1 MLGGGTFT
9 AQNKIL
15 PGSYINFV
23 SLSRANASL
32 SDRGIVTMPLSLDW
46 GESGKVIEVTN
57 ADFQKNALKLF
68 GYDYSH
74 DKMKGLRDLFLN
86 ARTLYVY
93 RLNGAGEKATCT
105 YATAKYAGIRG
116 NDLKIIIAKNAD
128 DNSKWDVK
136 TVLGTTIVDEQ
147 IGVANAAALI
157 NNDYVD
163 FKTDATLAVTAG
175 TVLTNGTNSEVNGEA
190 YQGYLDKIE
199 SYTYN
204 IMGVATTDNTIK
216 NLIVAFVKRM
226 RDEVGAKFQ
235 AVLHDIAA
243 DYEGV
248 INVIN
253 DVKTD
258 NNFDKSSIVYFMA
271 GIEANCAINKTCLNK
286 VYNGEF
292 EVDTDYTQSQLEDA
306 IKNGKLIL
314 HNVNNEVRIL
324 EDINSLVTTSD
335 NKGEIFKNN
344 QTIRVADQIANDI
357 AVLFNTKYLGNV
369 PNNESGRISLWTDIV
384 KHHTQLQEIGAIE
397 DFSDENVTVS
407 AGESKSSVV
416 IDDVITVIN
425 AMSQLYMTVKIA

>member
-1 MLGGGTFT
+1 
-9 AQNKIL
+9 
-15 PGSYINFV
+15 
-23 SLSRANASL
+23 
-32 SDRGIVTMPLSLDW
+32 
-46 GESGKVIEVTN
+46 
-57 ADFQKNALKLF
+57 
-68 GYDYSH
+68 
-74 DKMKGLRDLFLN
+74 MKGLRDLFLN
-86 ARTLYVY
+86 ARTLYAY

-253 DVKTD
+253 DVKAD

>member
-23 SLSRANASL
+23 SLSRANAGL

-57 ADFQKNALKLF
+57 ADFQKNTLKLF

-86 ARTLYVY
+86 ARTLYAY
-93 RLNGAGEKATCT
+93 RLNGAGEKATCA
-105 YATAKYAGIRG
+105 YATAKYAGTRG

-147 IGVANAAALI
+147 VGVANAAALV

-163 FKTDATLAVTAG
+163 FKTTATLAVTAG
-175 TVLTNGTNSEVNGEA
+175 TALTGGTNSEVNGEA
-190 YQGYLDKIE
+190 YQGYLNKIE

-216 NLIVAFVKRM
+216 NLIVAFTKRM

-235 AVLHDIAA
+235 AVLHNIAA

-253 DVKTD
+253 TVTADA
-258 NNFDKSSIVYFMA
+258 NFDASAIIYFMA

-286 VYNGEF
+286 IYNGEF
-292 EVDTDYTQSQLEDA
+292 EVNTDYTQSELEDA
-306 IKNGKLIL
+306 IKNGKLVL

-324 EDINSLVTTSD
+324 EDVNSLVTTSD
-335 NKGEIFKNN
+335 TKGEIFKNN

>member
-23 SLSRANASL
+23 SLNKANAGL
-32 SDRGIVTMPLSLDW
+32 SDRGIVTMPLILDW
-46 GESGKVIEVTN
+46 GESDKVIEVTN
-57 ADFQKNALKLF
+57 SDFQKNALKLF

-86 ARTLYVY
+86 ARRLYAF
-93 RLNGAGEKATCT
+93 RLNGDGAKASNTF
-105 YATAKYAGIRG
+105 ATAKYAGTRG
-116 NDLKIIIAKNAD
+116 NNIKTIIQKNVD
-128 DNSKWDVK
+128 DETKFDVK
-136 TVLGTTIVDEQ
+136 TVLDTIIVDEQ
-147 IGVANAAALI
+147 TVSKASELVD
-157 NNDYVD
+157 NDYVSY
-163 FKTDATLAVTAG
+163 KTNATLAVTAG
-175 TVLTNGTNSEVNGEA
+175 TAMTGGTNSEVNGTA
-190 YQGYLDKIE
+190 YQKYLDKIE
-199 SYTYN
+199 SFTFN
-204 IMGVATTDNTIK
+204 IMGVVTTDNTIK
-216 NLIVAFVKRM
+216 NLIVAFTKRM

-258 NNFDKSSIVYFMA
+258 DNFDKSSIIYFIT

-286 VYNGEF
+286 IYTGEF
-292 EVDTDYTQSQLEDA
+292 EVNTDYTQSQLEDA
-306 IKNGKLIL
+306 IQAGKLVL

-324 EDINSLVTTSD
+324 EDVNSLVTTSET
-335 NKGEIFKNN
+335 KGDIFKNN

-384 KHHTQLQEIGAIE
+384 KHHTQLQDIGAIE
-397 DFSDENVTVS
+397 DFTDENITVE
-407 AGESKSSVV
+407 AGNTKTSVV
-416 IDDVITVIN
+416 INDVITVIN

>member
-23 SLSRANASL
+23 SLNKANAGL
-32 SDRGIVTMPLSLDW
+32 SDRGIVTMPLILDW
-46 GESGKVIEVTN
+46 GESDKVIEVTN
-57 ADFQKNALKLF
+57 SDFQKNALKLF

-86 ARTLYVY
+86 ARILYAF
-93 RLNGAGEKATCT
+93 RLNGDGVKASNT
-105 YATAKYAGIRG
+105 YATAKYAGTRG
-116 NDLKIIIAKNAD
+116 NDIKIIIQKNVD
-128 DNSKWDVK
+128 DETKFDVK
-136 TVLGTTIVDEQ
+136 TVLDTIIVDEQ
-147 IGVANAAALI
+147 TVSKASELVD
-157 NNDYVD
+157 NDYVSY
-163 FKTDATLAVTAG
+163 KTSATLAVTAG
-175 TVLTNGTNSEVNGEA
+175 TAMTGGTNSEVNGTA
-190 YQGYLDKIE
+190 YQKYLDKIE
-199 SYTYN
+199 SYTFN
-204 IMGVATTDNTIK
+204 IMGVATTETTIK
-216 NLIVAFVKRM
+216 NLIVAFTKRM

-253 DVKTD
+253 DVKAD
-258 NNFDKSSIVYFMA
+258 DNFDKSSVVYFMA

-286 VYNGEF
+286 IYTGEF
-292 EVDTDYTQSQLEDA
+292 EINTDYTQSQLEDA
-306 IKNGKLIL
+306 IQAGKLVL

-324 EDINSLVTTSD
+324 EDVNSLVTTSET
-335 NKGEIFKNN
+335 KGDIFKNN

-384 KHHTQLQEIGAIE
+384 KHHTQLQDIGAIE
-397 DFSDENVTVS
+397 DFTDENITVE
-407 AGESKSSVV
+407 AGNTKTSVV
-416 IDDVITVIN
+416 INDVITVIN

>member
-23 SLSRANASL
+23 SLNKANAGL
-32 SDRGIVTMPLSLDW
+32 SDRGIVTMPLILDW
-46 GESGKVIEVTN
+46 GESDKVIEVTN
-57 ADFQKNALKLF
+57 SDFQKNALKLF

-86 ARTLYVY
+86 ARRLYAF
-93 RLNGAGEKATCT
+93 RLNGDGAKASNTF
-105 YATAKYAGIRG
+105 ATAKYAGTRG
-116 NDLKIIIAKNAD
+116 NNIKTIIQKNVD
-128 DNSKWDVK
+128 DETKFDVK
-136 TVLGTTIVDEQ
+136 TVLDTIIVDEQ
-147 IGVANAAALI
+147 TVSKASELVD
-157 NNDYVD
+157 NDYVSY
-163 FKTDATLAVTAG
+163 KTNATLAVTAG
-175 TVLTNGTNSEVNGEA
+175 TAMTGGTNSEVNGTA
-190 YQGYLDKIE
+190 YQKYLDKIE
-199 SYTYN
+199 SFTFN
-204 IMGVATTDNTIK
+204 IMGVVTTDNTIK
-216 NLIVAFVKRM
+216 NLIVAFTKRM
-226 RDEVGAKFQ
+226 RDEVGVKFQ

-258 NNFDKSSIVYFMA
+258 DNFDKSSIIYFIT

-286 VYNGEF
+286 IYTGEF
-292 EVDTDYTQSQLEDA
+292 EVNTDYTQSQLEDA
-306 IKNGKLIL
+306 IQAGKLVL

-324 EDINSLVTTSD
+324 EDVNSLVTTSET
-335 NKGEIFKNN
+335 KGDIFKNN

-384 KHHTQLQEIGAIE
+384 KHHTQLQDIGAIE
-397 DFSDENVTVS
+397 DFTDENITVE
-407 AGESKSSVV
+407 AGNTKTSVV
-416 IDDVITVIN
+416 INDVITVIN

>member
-23 SLSRANASL
+23 SLNKANAGL
-32 SDRGIVTMPLSLDW
+32 SDRGIVTMPLILDW
-46 GESGKVIEVTN
+46 GESDKVIEVTN
-57 ADFQKNALKLF
+57 SDFQKNALKLF

-86 ARTLYVY
+86 ARILYAF
-93 RLNGAGEKATCT
+93 RLNGDGVKASNT
-105 YATAKYAGIRG
+105 YATAKYAGTRG
-116 NDLKIIIAKNAD
+116 NDIKIIIQKNVD
-128 DNSKWDVK
+128 DETKFDVK
-136 TVLGTTIVDEQ
+136 TVLDTIIVDEQ
-147 IGVANAAALI
+147 TVSKASELVD
-157 NNDYVD
+157 NDYVSY
-163 FKTDATLAVTAG
+163 KTSATLAVTAG
-175 TVLTNGTNSEVNGEA
+175 TAMTGGTNSEVNGTA
-190 YQGYLDKIE
+190 YQKYLDKIE
-199 SYTYN
+199 SYTFN
-204 IMGVATTDNTIK
+204 IMGVATTETTIK
-216 NLIVAFVKRM
+216 NLIVAFTKRM

-253 DVKTD
+253 DVKAD
-258 NNFDKSSIVYFMA
+258 DNFDKSSVIYFMA

-286 VYNGEF
+286 IYTGEF
-292 EVDTDYTQSQLEDA
+292 EVNTDYTQSQLEDA
-306 IKNGKLIL
+306 IQAGKLVL

-324 EDINSLVTTSD
+324 EDVNSLVTTSET
-335 NKGEIFKNN
+335 KGDIFKNN

-384 KHHTQLQEIGAIE
+384 KHHTQLQDIGAIE
-397 DFSDENVTVS
+397 DFTDENITVE
-407 AGESKSSVV
+407 AGNTKTSVV
-416 IDDVITVIN
+416 INDVITVIN

>member
-23 SLSRANASL
+23 SLNKANSSL
-32 SDRGIVTMPLSLDW
+32 SDRGIVTMPLILDW
-46 GESGKVIEVTN
+46 GESDKVIEITN

-74 DKMKGLRDLFLN
+74 NKMKGLRDLFLN
-86 ARTLYVY
+86 ARILYAF
-93 RLNGAGEKATCT
+93 RLNGDGVKASNT
-105 YATAKYAGIRG
+105 YATAKYAGTRG
-116 NDLKIIIAKNAD
+116 NDIKIIIQKNVD
-128 DNSKWDVK
+128 DETKFDVK
-136 TVLGTTIVDEQ
+136 TVLDTIIVDEQ
-147 IGVANAAALI
+147 TVKTASELVD
-157 NNDYVD
+157 NDYVS
-163 FKTDATLAVTAG
+163 FKTTATLAVTAG
-175 TVLTNGTNSEVNGEA
+175 TAMTGGTNSEVNGTA
-190 YQGYLDKIE
+190 YQKYLDKIE
-199 SYTYN
+199 SYTFN
-204 IMGVATTDNTIK
+204 IMGVATTETTIK
-216 NLIVAFVKRM
+216 NLIVAFTKRM

-253 DVKTD
+253 DVTAD
-258 NNFDKSSIVYFMA
+258 DNFDKSSIVYFMT

-286 VYNGEF
+286 IYTGEF
-292 EVDTDYTQSQLEDA
+292 EVNTDYTQSQLEDA
-306 IKNGKLIL
+306 IQAGKLVL

-324 EDINSLVTTSD
+324 EDVNSLVTTSET
-335 NKGEIFKNN
+335 KGDIFKNN

-384 KHHTQLQEIGAIE
+384 KHHTQLQDIGAIE
-397 DFSDENVTVS
+397 DFADENVTVE
-407 AGESKSSVV
+407 AGNTKTSVV
-416 IDDVITVIN
+416 INDVITVIN

>member
-23 SLSRANASL
+23 SLNKASAGL
-32 SDRGIVTMPLSLDW
+32 SDRGIVTMPLILDW
-46 GESGKVIEVTN
+46 GESDKVIEVTN
-57 ADFQKNALKLF
+57 SDFQKNALKLF

-86 ARTLYVY
+86 ARILYAF
-93 RLNGAGEKATCT
+93 RLNGDGVKASNT
-105 YATAKYAGIRG
+105 YATAKYAGTRG
-116 NDLKIIIAKNAD
+116 NDIKIIIQKNV
-128 DNSKWDVK
+128 DNETKFDVK
-136 TVLGTTIVDEQ
+136 TVLDTIIVDEQ
-147 IGVANAAALI
+147 TVSNASELVD
-157 NNDYVD
+157 NDYVSY
-163 FKTDATLAVTAG
+163 KTSATLAVTAG
-175 TVLTNGTNSEVNGEA
+175 TAMTGGTNSEVNGTA
-190 YQGYLDKIE
+190 YQKYLDKIE
-199 SYTYN
+199 SYTFN
-204 IMGVATTDNTIK
+204 IMGVATTETTIK
-216 NLIVAFVKRM
+216 NLIVAFTKRM

-253 DVKTD
+253 DVKAD
-258 NNFDKSSIVYFMA
+258 DNFDKSSVVYFMA

-286 VYNGEF
+286 IYTGEF
-292 EVDTDYTQSQLEDA
+292 EINTDYTQSQLEDA
-306 IKNGKLIL
+306 IQAGKLVL

-324 EDINSLVTTSD
+324 EDVNSLVTTSET
-335 NKGEIFKNN
+335 KGDIFKNN

-384 KHHTQLQEIGAIE
+384 KHHTQLQDIGAIE
-397 DFSDENVTVS
+397 DFTDENITVE
-407 AGESKSSVV
+407 AGNTKTSVV
-416 IDDVITVIN
+416 INDVITVIN

>member
-23 SLSRANASL
+23 SLNKANAGL
-32 SDRGIVTMPLSLDW
+32 SDRGIVTMPLILDW
-46 GESGKVIEVTN
+46 GESDKVIEITN
-57 ADFQKNALKLF
+57 SDFQKNALKLF

-86 ARTLYVY
+86 ARILYAF
-93 RLNGAGEKATCT
+93 RLNGDGAKASNTF
-105 YATAKYAGIRG
+105 ATAKYAGTRG
-116 NDLKIIIAKNAD
+116 NDIKTIIQKNVD
-128 DNSKWDVK
+128 DETKFDVK
-136 TVLGTTIVDEQ
+136 TVLDTIIVDEQ
-147 IGVANAAALI
+147 TVNKASELVD
-157 NNDYVD
+157 NDYVSY
-163 FKTDATLAVTAG
+163 KTNATLAVTAG
-175 TVLTNGTNSEVNGEA
+175 TAMTGGTNSEVNGTA
-190 YQGYLDKIE
+190 YQKYLDKIE
-199 SYTYN
+199 SFTFN
-204 IMGVATTDNTIK
+204 IMGVVTTDNTIK
-216 NLIVAFVKRM
+216 NLIVAFTKRM

-258 NNFDKSSIVYFMA
+258 DNFDKSSIIYFMT

-286 VYNGEF
+286 IYTGEF
-292 EVDTDYTQSQLEDA
+292 EVNTDYTQSQLEDA
-306 IKNGKLIL
+306 IQAGKLVL

-324 EDINSLVTTSD
+324 EDVNSLVTTSET
-335 NKGEIFKNN
+335 KGDIFKNN

-384 KHHTQLQEIGAIE
+384 KHHTQLQDIGAIE
-397 DFSDENVTVS
+397 DFTDENITVE
-407 AGESKSSVV
+407 AGNTKTSVV
-416 IDDVITVIN
+416 INDIITVIN

>member
-23 SLSRANASL
+23 SLNRANASL
-32 SDRGIVTMPLSLDW
+32 SDRGIVTMPLVLDW
-46 GESGKVIEVTN
+46 GEAGKVIEITN

-74 DKMKGLRDLFLN
+74 PKMKGLRDLFLN
-86 ARTLYVY
+86 ARTLYAF
-93 RLNGAGEKATCT
+93 RLNGEGEKATNDI
-105 YATAKYAGIRG
+105 ATAKYAGTRG
-116 NDLKIIIAKNAD
+116 NDIKIIIQKNVD
-128 DNSKWDVK
+128 EQTKFDVK
-136 TVLGTTIVDEQ
+136 TVLDTTIVDLQTVSKSDEL
-147 IGVANAAALI
+147 VD
-157 NNDYVD
+157 NDYVT
-163 FKTDATLAVTAG
+163 FSKEYELAITAG
-175 TVLTNGTNSEVNGEA
+175 EALKNGTNSEVNGNA
-190 YQGYLDKIE
+190 YQKYLDKIE

-204 IMGVATTDNTIK
+204 VMGVTTTDDTIK

-235 AVLHDIAA
+235 AVLHNIEA

-253 DVKTD
+253 DVTVD
-258 NNFDKSSIVYFMA
+258 DNFDKSSIVYFVT

-292 EVDTDYTQSQLEDA
+292 EVNTDYTQSQLETA
-306 IKNGKLIL
+306 IQEGKLVL

-324 EDINSLVTTSD
+324 EDINSLVTTSET
-335 NKGEIFKNN
+335 KGDIFKNN

-384 KHHTQLQEIGAIE
+384 KHHTQLQDIGAIE
-397 DFSDENVTVS
+397 DFSDEDITVE
-407 AGESKSSVV
+407 AGDTKSSVV
-416 IDDVITVIN
+416 INDVITVIN
-425 AMSQLYMTVKIA
+425 AMAQLYMTVKIA

>member
-23 SLSRANASL
+23 SLSRASANL
-32 SDRGIVTMPLSLDW
+32 SDRGIITMPLSLDW

-57 ADFQKNALKLF
+57 ADFQKNSLKLF

-86 ARTLYVY
+86 ARTLYAY
-93 RLNGAGEKATCT
+93 RLNGGGVKATNT
-105 YATAKYAGIRG
+105 YATAKYAGTRG

-128 DNSKWDVK
+128 DNTKWDVK
-136 TVLGTTIVDEQ
+136 TVLGTVIVDEQ
-147 IGVANAAALI
+147 VGVANAAALVS
-157 NNDYVD
+157 NDFVD
-163 FKTDATLAVTAG
+163 FKSNATLAVTAG
-175 TVLTNGTNSEVNGEA
+175 TALTGGTNSTVDGTS

-199 SYTYN
+199 SFTYN
-204 IMGVATTDNTIK
+204 IMAVDTTDSTIK
-216 NLIVAFVKRM
+216 NLIVAFTRRM

-235 AVLHDIAA
+235 AVLHNIAA

-253 DVKTD
+253 TVTAGD
-258 NNFDKSSIVYFMA
+258 NFNTSSIVYFVG
-271 GIEANCAINKTCLNK
+271 GIEAACEINKTCLNK

-292 EVDTDYTQSQLEDA
+292 EVNTDYTQSQLETA
-306 IKNGKLIL
+306 IKNGQFVL

-324 EDINSLVTTSD
+324 EDINSLTTTSD
-335 NKGEIFKNN
+335 TKGEIFKSN

-369 PNNESGRISLWTDIV
+369 PNNESGRISLWADIV

-425 AMSQLYMTVKIA
+425 AMAQLYMTVKIA

>member
-86 ARTLYVY
+86 ARTLYAY

-105 YATAKYAGIRG
+105 YATAKYAGTRG

-175 TVLTNGTNSEVNGEA
+175 AVLTNGTNSEVNGEA

-248 INVIN
+248 INVVN
-253 DVKTD
+253 DVGAD

>member
-23 SLSRANASL
+23 SLSRASANL
-32 SDRGIVTMPLSLDW
+32 SDRGIITMPLSLDW

-57 ADFQKNALKLF
+57 ADFQKNSLKLF

-86 ARTLYVY
+86 ARTLYAY
-93 RLNGAGEKATCT
+93 RLNGGGVKATNT
-105 YATAKYAGIRG
+105 YATAKYAGTRG

-128 DNSKWDVK
+128 DNTKWDVK
-136 TVLGTTIVDEQ
+136 TVLGTVIVDEQ
-147 IGVANAAALI
+147 VGVANAAALVS
-157 NNDYVD
+157 NDFVD
-163 FKTDATLAVTAG
+163 FKSNATLAVTAG
-175 TVLTNGTNSEVNGEA
+175 TALTGGTNSTVDGTS

-199 SYTYN
+199 SFTYN
-204 IMGVATTDNTIK
+204 IMAVDTTDSTIK
-216 NLIVAFVKRM
+216 NLIVAFTRRM

-235 AVLHDIAA
+235 AVLHNIAA

-253 DVKTD
+253 TVTAGD
-258 NNFDKSSIVYFMA
+258 NFNTSSIVYFVG
-271 GIEANCAINKTCLNK
+271 GIEAACEINKTCLNK

-292 EVDTDYTQSQLEDA
+292 EVNTDYTQSQLETA
-306 IKNGKLIL
+306 IRNGQFVL

-324 EDINSLVTTSD
+324 EDINSLTTTSD
-335 NKGEIFKNN
+335 TKGEIFKSN

-369 PNNESGRISLWTDIV
+369 PNNESGRISLWADIV

-425 AMSQLYMTVKIA
+425 AMAQLYMTVKIA

>member
-23 SLSRANASL
+23 SLNKANAGL
-32 SDRGIVTMPLSLDW
+32 SDRGIVTMPLILDW
-46 GESGKVIEVTN
+46 GESDKVIEVTN
-57 ADFQKNALKLF
+57 SDFQKNALKLF

-86 ARTLYVY
+86 ARILYAF
-93 RLNGAGEKATCT
+93 RLNGDGAKASNTF
-105 YATAKYAGIRG
+105 ATAKYAGTRG
-116 NDLKIIIAKNAD
+116 NDIKTIIQKNVD
-128 DNSKWDVK
+128 DETKFDVK
-136 TVLGTTIVDEQ
+136 TVLDTIIVDEQ
-147 IGVANAAALI
+147 TVSKASELVD
-157 NNDYVD
+157 NDYVSY
-163 FKTDATLAVTAG
+163 KTNATLAVTAG
-175 TVLTNGTNSEVNGEA
+175 TAMTGGTNSEVNGTA
-190 YQGYLDKIE
+190 YQKYLDKIE
-199 SYTYN
+199 SFTFN
-204 IMGVATTDNTIK
+204 IMGVVTTDNTIK
-216 NLIVAFVKRM
+216 NLIVAFTKRM

-253 DVKTD
+253 NVKTD
-258 NNFDKSSIVYFMA
+258 DNFDKSSIIYFMT

-286 VYNGEF
+286 IYTGEF
-292 EVDTDYTQSQLEDA
+292 EVNTDYTQSQLEDA
-306 IKNGKLIL
+306 IQAGKLVL

-324 EDINSLVTTSD
+324 EDVNSLVTTSET
-335 NKGEIFKNN
+335 KGDIFKNN

-384 KHHTQLQEIGAIE
+384 KHHTQLQDIGAIE
-397 DFSDENVTVS
+397 DFTDENITVE
-407 AGESKSSVV
+407 AGNTKTSVV
-416 IDDVITVIN
+416 INDVITVIN

>member
-23 SLSRANASL
+23 SLNKANAGL
-32 SDRGIVTMPLSLDW
+32 SDRGIVTMPLILDW
-46 GESGKVIEVTN
+46 GESDKVVEITN

-86 ARTLYVY
+86 ARILYAF
-93 RLNGAGEKATCT
+93 RLNGDGVKASNT
-105 YATAKYAGIRG
+105 YATAKYAGTRG
-116 NDLKIIIAKNAD
+116 NDIKTIIQKNVD
-128 DNSKWDVK
+128 DETKFDVK
-136 TVLGTTIVDEQ
+136 TVLDTIIVDEQ
-147 IGVANAAALI
+147 TVSKASELVD
-157 NNDYVD
+157 NDYVSY
-163 FKTDATLAVTAG
+163 KTSATLAVTAG
-175 TVLTNGTNSEVNGEA
+175 TAMTGGTNSEVNGTA
-190 YQGYLDKIE
+190 YQKYLDKIE
-199 SYTYN
+199 SYTFN
-204 IMGVATTDNTIK
+204 IMGVATTETTIK
-216 NLIVAFVKRM
+216 NLIVAFTKRM

-253 DVKTD
+253 DVKAD
-258 NNFDKSSIVYFMA
+258 DNFDKSSVIYFMA

-286 VYNGEF
+286 IYTGEF
-292 EVDTDYTQSQLEDA
+292 EVNTDYTQSQLEDA
-306 IKNGKLIL
+306 IQAGKLVL

-324 EDINSLVTTSD
+324 EDVNSLVTTSET
-335 NKGEIFKNN
+335 KGDIFKNN

-384 KHHTQLQEIGAIE
+384 KHHTQLQDIGAIE
-397 DFSDENVTVS
+397 DFTDENITVE
-407 AGESKSSVV
+407 AGNTKTSVV
-416 IDDVITVIN
+416 INDVITVIN

>member
-23 SLSRANASL
+23 SLNKANAGL
-32 SDRGIVTMPLSLDW
+32 SDRGIVTMPLILDW
-46 GESGKVIEVTN
+46 GESDKVIEVTN
-57 ADFQKNALKLF
+57 SDFQKNALKLF

-86 ARTLYVY
+86 ARILYAF
-93 RLNGAGEKATCT
+93 RLNGDGVKASNT
-105 YATAKYAGIRG
+105 YATAKYAGTRG
-116 NDLKIIIAKNAD
+116 NDIKIIIQKNVD
-128 DNSKWDVK
+128 DETKFDVK
-136 TVLGTTIVDEQ
+136 TVLDTIIVDEQ
-147 IGVANAAALI
+147 TVSKASELVD
-157 NNDYVD
+157 NDYVSY
-163 FKTDATLAVTAG
+163 KTSATLAVTAG
-175 TVLTNGTNSEVNGEA
+175 TAMTGGTNSEVNGTA
-190 YQGYLDKIE
+190 YQKYLDKIE
-199 SYTYN
+199 SYTFN
-204 IMGVATTDNTIK
+204 IMGVATAETTIK
-216 NLIVAFVKRM
+216 NLIVAFTKRM

-253 DVKTD
+253 DVKAD
-258 NNFDKSSIVYFMA
+258 DNFDKSSVVYFMA

-286 VYNGEF
+286 IYTGEF
-292 EVDTDYTQSQLEDA
+292 EVNTDYTQSQLEDA
-306 IKNGKLIL
+306 IQAGKLVL

-324 EDINSLVTTSD
+324 EDVNSLVTTSET
-335 NKGEIFKNN
+335 KGDIFKNN

-384 KHHTQLQEIGAIE
+384 KHHTQLQDIGAIE
-397 DFSDENVTVS
+397 DFTDENITVE
-407 AGESKSSVV
+407 AGNTKTSVV
-416 IDDVITVIN
+416 INDVITVIN

>member
-86 ARTLYVY
+86 ARTLYAY

-105 YATAKYAGIRG
+105 YATAKYAGTRG

-204 IMGVATTDNTIK
+204 FLFVATKDNTIK

-248 INVIN
+248 INVVN
-253 DVKTD
+253 DVEAD

-407 AGESKSSVV
+407 AGELKSSVV

>member
-86 ARTLYVY
+86 ARTLYAY

-105 YATAKYAGIRG
+105 YATAKYAGTRG

-248 INVIN
+248 INVVN
-253 DVKTD
+253 DVEAD

-324 EDINSLVTTSD
+324 EDINSLITTSD

>member
-86 ARTLYVY
+86 ARTLYAY

-105 YATAKYAGIRG
+105 YATAKYAGTRG

-248 INVIN
+248 INVVN
-253 DVKTD
+253 DVEAD

-324 EDINSLVTTSD
+324 EDVNSLITTSD

>member
-23 SLSRANASL
+23 SLNKANSSL
-32 SDRGIVTMPLSLDW
+32 SDRGIVTMPLILDW
-46 GESGKVIEVTN
+46 GESDKVIEITN

-74 DKMKGLRDLFLN
+74 NKMKGLRDLFLN
-86 ARTLYVY
+86 ARILYAF
-93 RLNGAGEKATCT
+93 RLNGDGVKASNT
-105 YATAKYAGIRG
+105 YATAKYAGTRG
-116 NDLKIIIAKNAD
+116 NDIKIIIQKNVD
-128 DNSKWDVK
+128 DETKFDVK
-136 TVLGTTIVDEQ
+136 TVLDTIIVDEQ
-147 IGVANAAALI
+147 TVKTASELVD
-157 NNDYVD
+157 NDYVS
-163 FKTDATLAVTAG
+163 FKTTATLAVTAG
-175 TVLTNGTNSEVNGEA
+175 TAMTGGTNSEVNGTA
-190 YQGYLDKIE
+190 YQKYLDKIE
-199 SYTYN
+199 SYTFN
-204 IMGVATTDNTIK
+204 IMGVATTETTIK
-216 NLIVAFVKRM
+216 NLIVAFTKRM

-253 DVKTD
+253 NVTADD
-258 NNFDKSSIVYFMA
+258 NFDKSSIVYFMT

-286 VYNGEF
+286 IYTGEF
-292 EVDTDYTQSQLEDA
+292 EVNTDYTQSQLEDA
-306 IKNGKLIL
+306 IQAGKLVL

-324 EDINSLVTTSD
+324 EDVNSLVTTSET
-335 NKGEIFKNN
+335 KGDIFKNN

-357 AVLFNTKYLGNV
+357 AVLFNTKYLGNI

-384 KHHTQLQEIGAIE
+384 KHHTQLQDIGAIE
-397 DFSDENVTVS
+397 DFSDENVTVE
-407 AGESKSSVV
+407 AGNTKTSVV
-416 IDDVITVIN
+416 INDVITVIN

>member
-23 SLSRANASL
+23 SLNKANAGL
-32 SDRGIVTMPLSLDW
+32 SDRGIVTMPLILDW
-46 GESGKVIEVTN
+46 GESDKVIEVTN
-57 ADFQKNALKLF
+57 SDFQKNALKLF

-86 ARTLYVY
+86 ARILYAF
-93 RLNGAGEKATCT
+93 RLNGDGVKASNA
-105 YATAKYAGIRG
+105 YATAKYAGTRG
-116 NDLKIIIAKNAD
+116 NDIKTIIQKNVD
-128 DNSKWDVK
+128 DETKFDVK
-136 TVLGTTIVDEQ
+136 TVLDTIIVDEQ
-147 IGVANAAALI
+147 TVSKASELVD
-157 NNDYVD
+157 NDYVSY
-163 FKTDATLAVTAG
+163 KTSATLAVTAG
-175 TVLTNGTNSEVNGEA
+175 TAMTGGTNSEVNGTA
-190 YQGYLDKIE
+190 YQKYLDKIE
-199 SYTYN
+199 SYTFN
-204 IMGVATTDNTIK
+204 IMGVATTETTIK
-216 NLIVAFVKRM
+216 NLIVAFTKRM

-253 DVKTD
+253 DVKAD
-258 NNFDKSSIVYFMA
+258 DNFDKSSVIYFMA

-286 VYNGEF
+286 IYTGEF
-292 EVDTDYTQSQLEDA
+292 EVNTDYTQSQLEDA
-306 IKNGKLIL
+306 IQAGKLVL

-324 EDINSLVTTSD
+324 EDVNSLVTTSET
-335 NKGEIFKNN
+335 KGDIFKNN

-384 KHHTQLQEIGAIE
+384 KHHTQLQDIGAIE
-397 DFSDENVTVS
+397 DFTDENITVE
-407 AGESKSSVV
+407 AGNTKTSVV
-416 IDDVITVIN
+416 INDVITVIN